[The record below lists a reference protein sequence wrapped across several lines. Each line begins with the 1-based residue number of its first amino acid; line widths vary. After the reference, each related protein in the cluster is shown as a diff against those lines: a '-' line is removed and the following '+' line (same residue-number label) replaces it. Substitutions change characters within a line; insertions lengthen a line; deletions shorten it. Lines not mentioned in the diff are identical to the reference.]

1 MRGLADQ
8 RPIAD
13 SSPANLSAVVASQW
27 EISEVDAELPVVTS
41 THDHAPGTTG
51 CSKMGEEGDEHQKLI
66 ERIDEQRK
74 HIDNLLHFLCE
85 CRTTAWQ
92 ERVFLEWRN
101 VSLESALIERTR
113 LLHGAELEELT
124 GDAGMQREGERL
136 TVVVEEDSALALQV
150 RAFL

>member
-8 RPIAD
+8 QPVAD
-13 SSPANLSAVVASQW
+13 CSPSNVSAVIASQW
-27 EISEVDAELPVVTS
+27 EISEVDVELPVVIS
-41 THDHAPGTTG
+41 THDHAPETTG
-51 CSKMGEEGDEHQKLI
+51 CGKRGEEGDEHQKLI

-101 VSLESALIERTR
+101 VSFESAVIERAR
-113 LLHGAELEELT
+113 LLHGAKLEELT
-124 GDAGMQREGERL
+124 EDAGLQRAGERL
-136 TVVVEEDSALALQV
+136 TLVVEEDSALALQV